1 MYSAASIYRKQVN
14 KKKDNIS
21 FSTMAG
27 KVACVAA
34 GFFFWGGGWK
44 SKQRSSSDRTG
55 RHIGRAS
62 EKKLGREKIQI
73 LLFTQKPA
81 ATQATGKVK
90 IMNNSTTATTYMRR
104 TCAC

>member
-1 MYSAASIYRKQVN
+1 
-14 KKKDNIS
+14 
-21 FSTMAG
+21 MAG

-34 GFFFWGGGWK
+34 GVFFWGGGGGGWK

-55 RHIGRAS
+55 RHIGCAS

-73 LLFTQKPA
+73 LLFPQKPA